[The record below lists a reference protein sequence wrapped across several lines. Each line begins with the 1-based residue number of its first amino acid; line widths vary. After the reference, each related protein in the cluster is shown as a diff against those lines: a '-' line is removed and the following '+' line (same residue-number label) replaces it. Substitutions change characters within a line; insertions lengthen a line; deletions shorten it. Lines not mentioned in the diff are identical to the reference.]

1 MPIYVADDGVSAAEA
16 LCIWESTGKQVFVRP
31 VELRM
36 LFLYLSGKSQR
47 DWWSKEVGWWN
58 KNAAYIP
65 EEFLG
70 LLGPLAFIELFGRS
84 PITRIARYY
93 YDNRYRT
100 WMFKLDSLMQTMSDK
115 WGMLYYERDDR
126 ESALQ
131 NAWRMMRVK
140 WIDPAI
146 WRVQRRFFYDLLDW
160 LAAGPDVRENN
171 PEEDTE

>member
-1 MPIYVADDGVSAAEA
+1 
-16 LCIWESTGKQVFVRP
+16 
-31 VELRM
+31 
-36 LFLYLSGKSQR
+36 
-47 DWWSKEVGWWN
+47 
-58 KNAAYIP
+58 
-65 EEFLG
+65 
-70 LLGPLAFIELFGRS
+70 
-84 PITRIARYY
+84 
-93 YDNRYRT
+93 
-100 WMFKLDSLMQTMSDK
+100 MFKLDSLMQTMSDK